1 MAGTSHLAQVPDIAV
16 LLYFEGEKPSVFQGG
31 CCRAVKL
38 ILVLHGAGKPGGA
51 LPPLPGRCWY
61 HAWEHAFLV
70 CHVICPSGLCICYP
84 SLCSHCSVYSG
95 LFLVYHVM
103 AGLCFCLA
111 AQKLLEVSFYK
122 QRDVRDHIWI
132 HSQSADSSGVLYWLW
147 VWLCIVSSLLCP
159 LSQYPS
165 CSAFFIMLELS
176 PSPSGLSCLAFSSYP
191 RPTTPRW
198 AEMLRVPG

>member
-31 CCRAVKL
+31 CCHAVKL
-38 ILVLHGAGKPGGA
+38 ILVLHSAGKPGGA

-95 LFLVYHVM
+95 LFLVYHMSWLDFVFVWQ
-103 AGLCFCLA
+103 LR
-111 AQKLLEVSFYK
+111 SFWKWVFINRGMFGTTFGSIVNQQTPVVFYT
-122 QRDVRDHIWI
+122 DYGYDF
-132 HSQSADSSGVLYWLW
+132 VLF
-147 VWLCIVSSLLCP
+147 LLC
-159 LSQYPS
+159 
-165 CSAFFIMLELS
+165 SALCPNILLVQPFL
-176 PSPSGLSCLAFSSYP
+176 
-191 RPTTPRW
+191 
-198 AEMLRVPG
+198 